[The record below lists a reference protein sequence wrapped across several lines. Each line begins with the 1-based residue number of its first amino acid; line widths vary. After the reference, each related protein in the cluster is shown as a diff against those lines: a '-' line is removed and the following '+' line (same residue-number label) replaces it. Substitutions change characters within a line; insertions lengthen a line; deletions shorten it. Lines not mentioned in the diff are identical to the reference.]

1 MTINDTIYDLTNEAY
16 HHEKPYTD
24 YLSSSQLKLYSK
36 SPLFFRYTIDNPQEE
51 KSEALKFGSLFHL
64 FMELASQHHDNSE
77 KMVSAWR
84 DAVVV
89 FSPPINER
97 TGLPYG
103 STTKV
108 YAEAY
113 EAVLGA
119 SGGRMVITQDELTTI
134 LSMATSLCN
143 EESATSKQVMK
154 LLKWGKAEVSHF
166 VEYEGCKFKYRPDL
180 ETRQKMIDWKTIATD
195 DLSER
200 SINNIIAKY
209 GYDISAAFYQFME
222 HQRTGVWKQFYWV
235 FVSKVAPYDCVMVD
249 STNWTYKRDEET
261 DIVFPQVGAIK
272 MQALLDMHIKCTKE
286 NKWEGA
292 EIFIPEDGF
301 GNRIMTPTPPTWEIN
316 NAATILENSF
326 NS

>member
-1 MTINDTIYDLTNEAY
+1 MKLNYTIYSLSNETY

-24 YLSSSQLKLYSK
+24 YLSSSQLKLYAK
-36 SPLFFRYTIDNPQEE
+36 SPLFFKHTIDNPVED
-51 KSEALKFGSLFHL
+51 KSEALKFGSIFHSA
-64 FMELASQHHDNSE
+64 MEFAAISMDMGTQMFGNWIKTLAIFN
-77 KMVSAWR
+77 
-84 DAVVV
+84 
-89 FSPPINER
+89 PPINEK

-103 STTKV
+103 SATKA
-108 YAEAY
+108 YKEAY
-113 EAVLGA
+113 DAFLVENAGK
-119 SGGRMVITQDELTTI
+119 TI
-134 LSMATSLCN
+134 VSEEDADMAIKMATMLLDGN
-143 EESATSKQVMK
+143 SATSKQVLK
-154 LLKWGKAEVSHF
+154 LLKWGKPEVSHF

-200 SINNIIAKY
+200 SINNIIAKF

-222 HQRTGVWKQFYWV
+222 HKRTGVWKEFYWV
-235 FVSKVAPYDCVMVD
+235 FVSKTAPYDCVMVD
-249 STNWTYKRDEET
+249 ATNWTYKRDEEA
-261 DIVFPQVGAIK
+261 DMVFPQVGAIK